1 MQSASKWLMFAALA
15 LCGVSA
21 VLLPAQALPQ
31 PQPVS
36 VQSQT
41 DTPPSKPPAQAAP
54 KADQA
59 AAPGT
64 TGAPTGKTPAMKKPA
79 VRARRHPVATH
90 RRAISPRVR
99 RMRQAFVAS
108 ASLRPMAQQLLQ
120 DRSLAG
126 YAGVEAYAR
135 AHAKEDAGALAWLV
149 VGYAHVLD
157 REYAKAID
165 PLSRAKVHA
174 GDLGDYVDYYLGTSY
189 LQTGRTAE
197 ALASLTNFAKT
208 HPDSLLV
215 RDADVSYSGALLAES
230 QGAEAIT
237 LLAQDRTP
245 VRSDVELALGRAYA
259 AGGETAKAAEIF
271 ANIYY
276 TMPASTDADAAY
288 AELRKLPSVPPPT
301 ASQLKTRADGLM
313 SKKRYADAAE
323 EYRSLINEISPNANS
338 TEQSAIQLDLAD
350 ALHRSGKNRDAKL
363 VLALVGGEGGEI
375 NAHRLY
381 LLGQVNFTS
390 NDNDA
395 FYRTVDE
402 LRQAAPSSP
411 WLEQA
416 LISDANLH
424 LVHHEYDQALD
435 AFREAQQ
442 RFPNGARASYTHWK
456 AAWLTLRQGR
466 NQDAEKAFEEQIALY
481 PSGAETPAALY
492 WRARLAEEDNQFL
505 MARAFYQKLSDRY
518 RNFYYAELGRQRL
531 KHLPA
536 AEADATSHY
545 ALLDRVPPLDISGK
559 VADSE
564 PPSDELHVQ
573 KAELLG
579 NGGLVDFAVRELQ
592 AAAAADGGSWGPAEA
607 AQLYDESGHYDQAIE
622 VLKHS
627 TPNYFALDIPDLPRK
642 YWEALFPKAYWSDLK
657 RSSAANGLDPYLV
670 ASLIRQES
678 EFNPNAVSRANAVG
692 LMQLLPKTGKTVARQ
707 VKMRRYN
714 PSQLYTPAV
723 NLQLGTRYFRGMV
736 DKFGG
741 SFEYALAAYNAG
753 SDRVEDWLS
762 QGQYRD
768 PQEFV
773 ESIPF
778 TETREYVQAILRNAS
793 VYKQLYGTP

>member
-1 MQSASKWLMFAALA
+1 MNWWVLAAAAFCGFFGVLLLPAEALPQSASS
-15 LCGVSA
+15 SA
-21 VLLPAQALPQ
+21 QSPA
-31 PQPVS
+31 
-36 VQSQT
+36 
-41 DTPPSKPPAQAAP
+41 DTSPPKPTAQAAP
-54 KADQA
+54 SSSQPTDANKAD
-59 AAPGT
+59 T
-64 TGAPTGKTPAMKKPA
+64 TNVPIKTTPTKKPA
-79 VRARRHPVATH
+79 AGAVKRHSASARKART
-90 RRAISPRVR
+90 ISPRVR

-120 DRSLAG
+120 DRSLPA

-149 VGYAHVLD
+149 LGYAHVLD
-157 REYAKAID
+157 RDYARAID
-165 PLSRAKVHA
+165 PLNRAKVHA
-174 GDLGDYVDYYLGTSY
+174 GDLGDYVAYYLGTSY

-197 ALASLTNFAKT
+197 SLANLADFAKT

-215 RDADVSYSGALLAES
+215 RDAAVSYADALLLEGQA
-230 QGAEAIT
+230 AEAAT
-237 LLAQDRTP
+237 LLEQTRAP
-245 VRSDVELALGRAYA
+245 VRSDVEFALGRAYTA
-259 AGGETAKAAEIF
+259 SGQTAKAAETLE
-271 ANIYY
+271 NIYY
-276 TMPASTDADAAY
+276 TMPASAEADGAY
-288 AELRKLPSVPPPT
+288 AELKKLPSVPPPT
-301 ASQLKTRADGLM
+301 VTQLKTRADGLM
-313 SKKRYADAAE
+313 SRKRYADAAD
-323 EYRSLINEISPNANS
+323 EYRTLVNEPGNTDKPS
-338 TEQSAIQLDLAD
+338 TELALAD
-350 ALHRSGKNRDAKL
+350 ALHRGGKNRDAKL
-363 VLALVGGEGGEI
+363 VLALVGNEGGEG

-381 LLGQVNFTS
+381 LLGQVAFAT
-390 NDNDA
+390 NDNDT

-402 LRQAAPSSP
+402 LRQAAPASP

-416 LISDANLH
+416 LLSAANLH

-442 RFPNGARASYTHWK
+442 RFPTGPRASYVHWK

-466 NQDAEKAFEEQIALY
+466 NLDAEKAFEEQIALY

-492 WRARLAEEDNQFL
+492 WRARLAEEDNQPA
-505 MARAFYQKLSDRY
+505 MARAFYQKISDRY
-518 RNFYYAELGRQRL
+518 RNFYYAELARQRM
-531 KHLPA
+531 KRLPA
-536 AEADATSHY
+536 AADATTQY
-545 ALLDRVPPLDISGK
+545 ALLDRVPPLDSSGK
-559 VADSE
+559 VTDSE

-592 AAAAADGGSWGPAEA
+592 AAATADGGSWGPAET
-607 AQLYDESGHYDQAIE
+607 AQLYDETGHYDQAIE
-622 VLKHS
+622 VMKHS
-627 TPNYFALDIPDLPRK
+627 APNYFALDIPDLPRK
-642 YWEALFPKAYWSDLK
+642 YWEALFPRAYWGDLK

-692 LMQLLPKTGKTVARQ
+692 LMQLLPKTGKLVARE
-707 VKMRRYN
+707 VKLKRYTA
-714 PSQLYTPAV
+714 SQLYTPAV

-741 SFEYALAAYNAG
+741 FEYALAAYNAG

-762 QGQYRD
+762 QGKYRD